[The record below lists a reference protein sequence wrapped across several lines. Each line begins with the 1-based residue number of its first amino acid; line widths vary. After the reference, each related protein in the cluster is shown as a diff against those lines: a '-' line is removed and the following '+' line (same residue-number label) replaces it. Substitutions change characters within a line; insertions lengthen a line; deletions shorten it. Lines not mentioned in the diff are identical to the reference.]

1 VICEN
6 EREPFTMLYFRFL
19 VAAGATHPAFPDRV
33 EAIAHVICERD
44 DARECVH
51 LAFNAVKKHHWE
63 VLRLE
68 RTRVGD
74 SPEALGLDEQVY
86 PLFDAAKKAGL
97 AIEVLVHEPAVGRA
111 TATDASTAGRDW
123 K

>member
-1 VICEN
+1 
-6 EREPFTMLYFRFL
+6 MLYFRFL
-19 VAAGATHPAFPDRV
+19 VSAGATHPAFPDRV

-51 LAFNAVKKHHWE
+51 LAFSAVKKQHWE

-86 PLFDAAKKAGL
+86 SLFDTAKKNGL
-97 AIEVLVHEPAVGRA
+97 AMEVVISEPAVGRA
-111 TATDASTAGRDW
+111 SAVGFAPDW